1 MRNESNYNFDMS
13 EHRNNFKEISRRCP
27 SILRCSKLS
36 RQYAQRCVGNIT
48 AQCVTCVNVSSGDTY
63 LPSTA
68 TLEDYERIILTVLQ
82 DKTGR
87 VYRYWYNDILY
98 VTVVATVDTRQW
110 LVMFAYNGVME
121 SAFVV
126 ERPERYLSKPG
137 FEWIGSLNE
146 VDNEL

>member
-1 MRNESNYNFDMS
+1 MS
-13 EHRNNFKEISRRCP
+13 KYPQMLKAIKAVRSQVCWKHNSAERHLCKRKQRRH
-27 SILRCSKLS
+27 
-36 RQYAQRCVGNIT
+36 
-48 AQCVTCVNVSSGDTY
+48 
-63 LPSTA
+63 LPPTA
-68 TLEDYERIILTVLQ
+68 TLDDYERIILTVLQ

-87 VYRYWYNDILY
+87 VYRYWYNGISY

-110 LVMFAYNGVME
+110 LVMFAYDGVME

>member
-1 MRNESNYNFDMS
+1 MS
-13 EHRNNFKEISRRCP
+13 KYPQMLKAIKAVRSQVCWKHDSAERH
-27 SILRCSKLS
+27 LRK
-36 RQYAQRCVGNIT
+36 RKQRGH
-48 AQCVTCVNVSSGDTY
+48 

-82 DKTGR
+82 DRTCR
-87 VYRYWYNDILY
+87 VYRYWYNGIPY
-98 VTVVATVDTRQW
+98 VTVVATVGTRQW
-110 LVMFAYNGVME
+110 LVMFAYDGVLE

-126 ERPERYLSKPG
+126 ERPERYLCKPG

>member
-1 MRNESNYNFDMS
+1 MS
-13 EHRNNFKEISRRCP
+13 KYPQMLKAIKAVRSQVCWKHNSAERHLCKRKQRRH
-27 SILRCSKLS
+27 
-36 RQYAQRCVGNIT
+36 
-48 AQCVTCVNVSSGDTY
+48 
-63 LPSTA
+63 LPPTA
-68 TLEDYERIILTVLQ
+68 TLDDYERIILTVLQ

-87 VYRYWYNDILY
+87 VYRYWYNGISY

-110 LVMFAYNGVME
+110 LVMFAYDGVLE

>member
-1 MRNESNYNFDMS
+1 MS
-13 EHRNNFKEISRRCP
+13 KYPQMLKAIKAVRSQVCWKHSSAVRH
-27 SILRCSKLS
+27 LRK
-36 RQYAQRCVGNIT
+36 RKQRG
-48 AQCVTCVNVSSGDTY
+48 Y

-68 TLEDYERIILTVLQ
+68 TLEDYERIILIVLQ

-87 VYRYWYNDILY
+87 VYRYWYNGIPY

-110 LVMFAYNGVME
+110 LVMFAYDGVLE

>member
-1 MRNESNYNFDMS
+1 MS
-13 EHRNNFKEISRRCP
+13 KYPQMLKAIKAVRSQVCWKHNSAVRHLYKR
-27 SILRCSKLS
+27 K
-36 RQYAQRCVGNIT
+36 QRGH
-48 AQCVTCVNVSSGDTY
+48 
-63 LPSTA
+63 LPPTA

-87 VYRYWYNDILY
+87 VYRYWYNGIPY

-110 LVMFAYNGVME
+110 LVMFAYDGVLE
-121 SAFVV
+121 SAFVI